1 MRSGGIIAPHTFI
14 GGVQNLNFLKLYG
27 FLPMPTPIPVLL
39 PFEVTLQFVLFA
51 CFVLFALLL
60 GYSLER
66 HMKKKWQKS
75 SIINLYLTVIAA
87 SVIFWRYGI
96 VMTGIKGLILFL
108 ILLYASNSD
117 LRTREVSD
125 VAPLMIAITA
135 LIGITTSNIP
145 WMILGAVCITVPQ
158 VIIATL
164 KPNCYG
170 GADIKIMA
178 ACSFL
183 LGFGKGVFALILGL
197 MLAIICTV
205 VISKIK
211 HMNVNESFAFV
222 PYLAVGSFIA
232 FLL

>member
-1 MRSGGIIAPHTFI
+1 M
-14 GGVQNLNFLKLYG
+14 NFLKLYG

-39 PFEVTLQFVLFA
+39 PFEVTLKFALFTS
-51 CFVLFALLL
+51 FVLFALLL
-60 GYSLER
+60 GYLLER

-87 SVIFWRYGI
+87 SVIFFRYGI
-96 VMTGIKGLILFL
+96 GMASIKGLILFL

-125 VAPLMIAITA
+125 VVPLMIVISAFISITLA
-135 LIGITTSNIP
+135 NIP
-145 WMILGAVCITVPQ
+145 WMIIGAVCITIPQ
-158 VIIATL
+158 LIVAVL

-183 LGFGKGVFALILGL
+183 LGLSKGLFALILGL
-197 MLAIICTV
+197 ILAVICTV
-205 VISKIK
+205 IIRKIQHK
-211 HMNVNESFAFV
+211 NVKKSFALV

-232 FLL
+232 FLF